1 MSMTST
7 AKVFIRGRNF
17 LVLLERLKKH
27 DVRLLKIRRISET
40 ETIITVKHKDLEKV
54 FAISQNMWYNE
65 LVGFGGFA
73 LLKQKLLKNLSFVV
87 CALIFIIAAAI
98 LDAFVFKVDVY
109 GASGEKLA
117 KIYKIAREIGYENGT
132 ATLAGNESQ
141 IKKSIL
147 ETFRDVD
154 FCTVK
159 KSGNRLIINVFFGNS
174 TDENPI
180 VKKGVYALKS
190 GKILSIKTY
199 SGTALKK
206 IGEYCHQNE
215 KLVDGFYVDEN
226 GKTFEIGCLASYT
239 LECYFVK
246 EYLLPCDAD
255 LEKILFT
262 AEADGQID
270 DTDVT
275 SYQITPTVISNDKTV
290 YQVKIIYLYQGE

>member
-1 MSMTST
+1 MTST

-40 ETIITVKHKDLEKV
+40 ETIITVKYKDLKKV

-65 LVGFGGFA
+65 LVGLGGFA
-73 LLKQKLLKNLSFVV
+73 FLKQKILANFSFVV
-87 CALIFIIAAAI
+87 CALTFIIAAAL

-117 KIYKIAREIGYENGT
+117 QIYKIAQEIGYENGV
-132 ATLAGNESQ
+132 AALAGNESQ
-141 IKKSIL
+141 IEKSIL

-174 TDENPI
+174 ADKNPV

-199 SGTALKK
+199 SGTALKNV
-206 IGEYCHQNE
+206 GEYCYQNE

-226 GKTFEIGCLASYT
+226 GKTFEIGCLAEYT
-239 LECYFVK
+239 LECCFIK

-255 LEKILFT
+255 SEKLLFM

-270 DTDVT
+270 DADVT
-275 SYQITPTVISNDKTV
+275 SYQITPTVMSGDKTV
-290 YQVKIIYLYQGE
+290 YRVKITYLYQGE